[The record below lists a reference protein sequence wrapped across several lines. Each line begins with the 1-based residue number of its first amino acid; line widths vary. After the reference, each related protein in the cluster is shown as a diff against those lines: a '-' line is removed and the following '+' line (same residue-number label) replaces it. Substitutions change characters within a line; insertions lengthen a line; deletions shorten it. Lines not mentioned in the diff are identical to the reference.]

1 VLIRR
6 RAERDIAYV
15 RFKQLLNIPL
25 ADSVA
30 LTTPLGDTTGAAQP
44 AIGRLT
50 DTPGDTTPDLRAP
63 VRQAEQTLEA
73 QRGLVGAARG
83 ERWPSVSV
91 STNYSQ
97 LAYPSGALPGSDDFL
112 TDWTVAV
119 GVTVPLFTGGRIAGS
134 VGAARANLR
143 DAELRAQQTREAAQV
158 DARNTVLA
166 LEAAVAAVA
175 ASEGTVAQAQRAY
188 QIAELRYREGLST
201 QTELLESRLQLQQAQ
216 ATRARDA
223 RDLEVVRIRLA
234 LLPVLPLGTLATAP
248 GSGTEQTAAPLG
260 ISPPSSGV
268 PTVQAGVT
276 VP

>member
-1 VLIRR
+1 V
-6 RAERDIAYV
+6 
-15 RFKQLLNIPL
+15 
-25 ADSVA
+25 
-30 LTTPLGDTTGAAQP
+30 
-44 AIGRLT
+44 
-50 DTPGDTTPDLRAP
+50 
-63 VRQAEQTLEA
+63 
-73 QRGLVGAARG
+73 
-83 ERWPSVSV
+83 
-91 STNYSQ
+91 
-97 LAYPSGALPGSDDFL
+97 
-112 TDWTVAV
+112 
-119 GVTVPLFTGGRIAGS
+119 
-134 VGAARANLR
+134 
-143 DAELRAQQTREAAQV
+143 QQTREAAQA

-234 LLPVLPLGTLATAP
+234 LLPVLPLGTLATNIP
-248 GSGTEQTAAPLG
+248 GTEQAAPPSG
-260 ISPPSSGV
+260 VFPPSSGV